1 MNEVKRKEVYLKAS
15 VLWGKKKLMLLSAT
29 ISYCQFKIHMHSVTM
44 FFSPSDPTLNF
55 HTPISYNFVLL
66 LDPYFM

>member
-1 MNEVKRKEVYLKAS
+1 MNTNEWSEEKGSIFKSLSAMGE
-15 VLWGKKKLMLLSAT
+15 KKLMLLSAT

-55 HTPISYNFVLL
+55 HTPIS
-66 LDPYFM
+66 